1 MISTTIEAS
10 IPPPFSTCQR
20 ASRPY
25 FFLVP
30 EPSCPVGAK
39 TETFTVMLE
48 PILDHMD
55 ALKVAQAHRSAVLP
69 SHLSDKARQA
79 TSKVNFANSL
89 LCDSTA

>member
-1 MISTTIEAS
+1 MISTMIEAS
-10 IPPPFSTCQR
+10 ILLPFATCKR
-20 ASRPY
+20 AFRPY
-25 FFLVP
+25 FLFP
-30 EPSCPVGAK
+30 EPSCPVRAK

-55 ALKVAQAHRSAVLP
+55 ALKVAQAYRSAVLP

-89 LCDSTA
+89 HCDNTA